1 MHFSKFAYENYF
13 VSVNSFVKLVSH
25 LLESGRQFVF
35 GRQRMKLGC
44 NENPMLSDCMY
55 NELKLQVA
63 KVKMIK
69 TRGQH
74 DNKTLIDIADTISQE
89 TKERIG
95 TAFSLLSYCS
105 LVEGFLRNR
114 FLLDLQQEL
123 LISILNP
130 ERKKAKKQS
139 WKVYYK

>member
-1 MHFSKFAYENYF
+1 MHFSKFAHENYF

-44 NENPMLSDCMY
+44 NENPMLSDYMY

-63 KVKMIK
+63 KAKMIK
-69 TRGQH
+69 IMKGNTRGQH

-105 LVEGFLRNR
+105 LVEGFLRSR
-114 FLLDLQQEL
+114 FLLDLQ
-123 LISILNP
+123 
-130 ERKKAKKQS
+130 
-139 WKVYYK
+139 